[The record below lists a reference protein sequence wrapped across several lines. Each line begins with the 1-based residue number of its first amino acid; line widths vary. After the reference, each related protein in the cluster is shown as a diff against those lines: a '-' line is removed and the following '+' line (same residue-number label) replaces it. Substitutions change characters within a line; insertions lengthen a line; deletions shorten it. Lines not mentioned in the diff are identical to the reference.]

1 MNCNLCKYGTSGVDD
16 GDQIRI
22 RYVYGNAFKL
32 GIPLLKRIVTFTD
45 GIRSQTDDPLS
56 PLLSDAPITVVFGKN
71 GAIRYEYQ
79 ARLEGGYV
87 VVEDKG
93 KLPVGTYSITVL
105 ATDVNGDPL
114 RYKENLVLSIVD
126 ATADANYDGL
136 TQYDGYFK
144 FPMLA
149 FGGGSFGNMW
159 ERDVMWVR
167 ESPWNRN

>member
-1 MNCNLCKYGTSGVDD
+1 MNCSLCKYGTSGVDE
-16 GDQIRI
+16 GSQIKI
-22 RYVYGNAFKL
+22 RYVHGNAFRL

-45 GIRSQTDDPLS
+45 GIRSQTDNPLE
-56 PLLSDAPITVVFGKN
+56 PLLSDSPITVVFSKN
-71 GAIRYEYQ
+71 GAIPYEYQ
-79 ARLEGGYV
+79 AWLEGGYV

-114 RYKENLVLSIVD
+114 RYKENLALGIVD
-126 ATADANYDGL
+126 TTEDADFSGL
-136 TQYDGYFK
+136 EQYDGYFK